1 MSLENGEKQLEEDYY
16 SAVLYIPLNITYSN
30 SAEIIYKKQPGF
42 NTIMFIEE
50 AIEKELTVKK
60 SYNGGE
66 VLVLKDYLFKPYI
79 WVLCMLIV
87 WASVA
92 LFYVRVGH
100 VDDDLTKVDALSFS
114 SSLTL

>member
-1 MSLENGEKQLEEDYY
+1 MMLNDQKLKEKLLSEKSPILRESFYQDAYE
-16 SAVLYIPLNITYSN
+16 V
-30 SAEIIYKKQPGF
+30 
-42 NTIMFIEE
+42 
-50 AIEKELTVKK
+50 IEKELTVKK

-100 VDDDLTKVDALSFS
+100 VDDDLTKLDALSIS
-114 SSLTL
+114 TSLTL